1 MSKYENFKIEDFIHD
16 TFFREWVLKNTP
28 EAKRF
33 WESWLIQ
40 NPERKADIEAA
51 KAIVLSFKIKETPT
65 EEAEIEEGI
74 NSILATIKTAQTPV
88 IPLFKRSWFRIAATI
103 ALLVTA
109 GFWWMNGGI
118 GSQFGQTG
126 AYTEGVVHKEDKPLS
141 ITLPDGSTVVMQK
154 NSEIHYKKD
163 FAGQMREIQFK
174 GEGLFDVVKN
184 QDKPFVV
191 YSGDIVTKVLGTSF
205 IVKAFETDNK
215 VTVDVIRGK
224 VSVTTIKK
232 QVQKE
237 AVKSEVLLTP
247 NQKAIFSKVDE
258 SLVLTL
264 VEAPKAV
271 MSTDTLQEI
280 TFYETPVSEI
290 FTVIEKKYGVDIV
303 FDTRLLKNCA
313 MTTSFKEETLFETLD
328 LICKGIGAKYKV
340 VGVQVIIEGKACK

>member
-1 MSKYENFKIEDFIHD
+1 MSNYENFKTEDFIHD
-16 TFFREWVLKNTP
+16 ALFREWVLENTP

-33 WESWLIQ
+33 WDLWLIQ
-40 NPERKADIEAA
+40 NPERREDIKVA
-51 KAIVLSFKIKETPT
+51 KTIVLSFKIKETPT

-74 NSILATIKTAQTPV
+74 NGILATIKTAQTPV
-88 IPLFKRSWFRIAATI
+88 IPLFKRTWFRIAATI
-103 ALLVTA
+103 ALLITA

-118 GSQFGQTG
+118 DTQFNKKG
-126 AYTEGVVHKEDKPLS
+126 AYTEGVINKDDKPLS

-163 FAGQMREIQFK
+163 FTGQMREVQFK

-224 VSVTTIKK
+224 VSVTTTKK
-232 QVQKE
+232 QAQKE

-247 NQKAIFSKVDE
+247 NQKAIFSKSDE
-258 SLVLTL
+258 KLEHTL
-264 VEAPKAV
+264 VEAPQTV
-271 MSTDTLQEI
+271 ISNGTLQES

-303 FDTRLLKNCA
+303 FDTQILKNCA
-313 MTTSFKEETLFETLD
+313 MTTSFKEETLYETLD